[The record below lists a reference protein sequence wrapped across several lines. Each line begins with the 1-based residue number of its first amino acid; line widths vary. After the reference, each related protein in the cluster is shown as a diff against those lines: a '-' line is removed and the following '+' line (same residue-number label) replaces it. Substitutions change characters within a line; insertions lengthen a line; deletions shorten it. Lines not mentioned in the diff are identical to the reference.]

1 MQSSGGFFF
10 SGRSHLVSL
19 GLLAVVAHPDR
30 SIKRL
35 FLCLESLI
43 RRHSSE
49 ATTLHIVF
57 FFHSFVS
64 MLTKLC

>member
-1 MQSSGGFFF
+1 MS
-10 SGRSHLVSL
+10 V

-30 SIKRL
+30 SIKQL

-43 RRHSSE
+43 RHHSSE
-49 ATTLHIVF
+49 ATTLHIVL

-64 MLTKLC
+64 MLTKLS